1 MPITALPKERINR
14 LVQTIA
20 TILPS
25 VEVVVRSG
33 KLYDLAKKAFG
44 FRLWLYHLWSEITK
58 PVLKR
63 GLVFT
68 LSFDFYFQLQRSGY
82 YYLVISGVGRKLKM

>member
-1 MPITALPKERINR
+1 MYTVNHFTHSLFLMPITALPKERINR

-20 TILPS
+20 KILPS

-44 FRLWLYHLWSEITK
+44 FRL
-58 PVLKR
+58 
-63 GLVFT
+63 
-68 LSFDFYFQLQRSGY
+68 
-82 YYLVISGVGRKLKM
+82 

>member
-44 FRLWLYHLWSEITK
+44 FRL
-58 PVLKR
+58 
-63 GLVFT
+63 
-68 LSFDFYFQLQRSGY
+68 
-82 YYLVISGVGRKLKM
+82 

>member
-1 MPITALPKERINR
+1 MYTVNHFTHSLFLMPITALPKERINR

-44 FRLWLYHLWSEITK
+44 FRL
-58 PVLKR
+58 
-63 GLVFT
+63 
-68 LSFDFYFQLQRSGY
+68 
-82 YYLVISGVGRKLKM
+82 

>member
-1 MPITALPKERINR
+1 MYIVHHFTHSLFLMPITALPKERINR

-44 FRLWLYHLWSEITK
+44 FRL
-58 PVLKR
+58 
-63 GLVFT
+63 
-68 LSFDFYFQLQRSGY
+68 
-82 YYLVISGVGRKLKM
+82 

>member
-1 MPITALPKERINR
+1 MYTVNHFTHSLFLMPITALPKERINR

-20 TILPS
+20 TILRS

-44 FRLWLYHLWSEITK
+44 FRL
-58 PVLKR
+58 
-63 GLVFT
+63 
-68 LSFDFYFQLQRSGY
+68 
-82 YYLVISGVGRKLKM
+82 

>member
-1 MPITALPKERINR
+1 MYIVNHFTQSLFLMPITALPKERINR

-44 FRLWLYHLWSEITK
+44 FRL
-58 PVLKR
+58 
-63 GLVFT
+63 
-68 LSFDFYFQLQRSGY
+68 
-82 YYLVISGVGRKLKM
+82 